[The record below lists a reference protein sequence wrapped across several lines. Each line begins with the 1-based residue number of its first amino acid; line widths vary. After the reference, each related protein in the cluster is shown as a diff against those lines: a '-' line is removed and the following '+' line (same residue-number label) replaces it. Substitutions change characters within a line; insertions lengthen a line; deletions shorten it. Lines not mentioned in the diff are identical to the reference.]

1 VAQQMEFQAFHN
13 LHSVYHDFH
22 HCQPTFFKLSSCSTF
37 VVHCLLTLPQLQR
50 TSTPKTKNHHFFG
63 DGWYCFLSFLLHHYY
78 TISTNTHS
86 QFLVNVYQRLLSI
99 CVLTTFML
107 LIYIIK
113 YH

>member
-63 DGWYCFLSFLLHHYY
+63 DG
-78 TISTNTHS
+78 
-86 QFLVNVYQRLLSI
+86 
-99 CVLTTFML
+99 
-107 LIYIIK
+107 
-113 YH
+113 